1 MKALVF
7 RNRQA
12 LVEERDTPRIS
23 AENNV
28 LVKIKYSG
36 ICGTD
41 IGALFGKFY
50 CNEGVILGHEAVGVV
65 EKVHPNVT
73 AFSVGDPVAVGPIPY
88 CDKCRYCRRGRHTL
102 CVEKEKMEIGFR
114 LDGTH
119 AEYFLSNDTFL
130 YPLPSEMP
138 MIDGIFAEPLAC
150 LLNNLNYSFVEPGMS
165 AFVYGAGPIGLIYYQ
180 LFSNMGCR
188 TVIGE
193 IAPHRIE
200 LARALGQNVVDVKT
214 TEPEQIT
221 RNFNQGHRFDV
232 VADVTG
238 VALEDALRLV
248 DRGGEILL
256 FGLNM
261 NYNPVFNPAD
271 LTINAIR
278 ILTSIDCDKT
288 FLPAI
293 QMIADKKIGVSG
305 IVTDILPL
313 DEYQSALSKLGF
325 DPATGSKLPVTA
337 GKVVFAL

>member
-7 RNRQA
+7 RNKQA
-12 LVEERDTPRIS
+12 LVEERDVPQIN

-50 CNEGVILGHEAVGVV
+50 CSEGVILGHEAAGIVA
-65 EKVHPNVT
+65 ETHPDVT
-73 AFSVGDPVAVGPIPY
+73 SFKMGDPVVIGPIPY
-88 CDKCRYCRRGRHTL
+88 CDKCRYCRLGRHTL

-119 AEYFLSNDTFL
+119 SEYFLSNDTFL

-138 MIDGIFAEPLAC
+138 LIDGIFAEPLAC
-150 LLNNLNYSFVEPGMS
+150 LLNNLKYSFVEPGMS
-165 AFVYGAGPIGLIYYQ
+165 AFVFGAGPIGLIYYQ
-180 LFSNMGCR
+180 LFANMGCR
-188 TVIGE
+188 AVIGE
-193 IAPHRIE
+193 IAPARIE
-200 LARALGQNVVDVKT
+200 LARSLCQNVVDLNTMKPKDIMGQYN
-214 TEPEQIT
+214 E
-221 RNFNQGHRFDV
+221 GHRFDV

-238 VALEDALRLV
+238 VALEDALKIV

-271 LTINAIR
+271 LTINAVR
-278 ILTSIDCDKT
+278 IITSIDCDRT

-293 QMIADKKIGVSG
+293 QMIAGKKIDVSG
-305 IVTDILPL
+305 IVTDVLPL
-313 DEYQSALSKLGF
+313 EDYQSALTKLGV
-325 DPATGSKLPVTA
+325 DPVTGAKLPVSA
-337 GKVVFAL
+337 GKVAFAF

>member
-7 RNRQA
+7 RNRKTV
-12 LVEERDTPRIS
+12 VEERQTPQIS
-23 AENNV
+23 AENNI
-28 LVKIKYSG
+28 LVKIAYSG

-50 CNEGVILGHEAVGVV
+50 CDEGVILGHEAVGVV
-65 EKVHPNVT
+65 AETHPNVT
-73 AFSVGDPVAVGPIPY
+73 TFKVGDPVVIGPIPY

-102 CVEKEKMEIGFR
+102 CVEKGKMEIGFR

-130 YPLPSEMP
+130 YPLPPQTP

-150 LLNNLNYSFVEPGMS
+150 LLNNLKYSFVQPGMS
-165 AFVYGAGPIGLIYYQ
+165 AFVYGAGPIGLIYAQ
-180 LFSNMGCR
+180 LFSNLGCR
-188 TVIGE
+188 TVVGE
-193 IAPHRIE
+193 IAPQRIE
-200 LARALGQNVVDVKT
+200 LARGVCQYVVDINT
-214 TEPEQIT
+214 ASPEQIM
-221 RNFNQGHRFDV
+221 RDFNNGERFDI

-238 VALEDALRLV
+238 VAFESALELV

-261 NYNPVFNPAD
+261 KYKPVFSPAD
-271 LTINAIR
+271 LTINAVR
-278 ILTSIDCDKT
+278 VLTSIDCDKT

-293 QMIADKKIGVSG
+293 QMIADKKIDLSG

-313 DEYQSALSKLGF
+313 DDWQSALTKLGI
-325 DPATGSKLPVTA
+325 DPSTGAKLPVSA
-337 GKVVFAL
+337 GKVAFKF

>member
-12 LVEERDTPRIS
+12 LVEEREKPRIS

-65 EKVHPNVT
+65 AEVHPNVT
-73 AFSVGDPVAVGPIPY
+73 AFRVGDPVVVGPIPY

-119 AEYFLSNDTFL
+119 AEYFVSNDTFL
-130 YPLPSEMP
+130 YSLPLEMP
-138 MIDGIFAEPLAC
+138 LIDGIFAEPLAC
-150 LLNNLNYSFVEPGMS
+150 LLNNLKYSFVEPGMS

-180 LFSNMGCR
+180 LFANMGCR
-188 TVIGE
+188 AVIGE
-193 IAPHRIE
+193 IAQHRIE
-200 LARALGQNVVDVKT
+200 LARRLGLNIVNLKT
-214 TEPEQIT
+214 TKPEQIMKK
-221 RNFNQGHRFDV
+221 FNHGHRFDV

-238 VALEDALRLV
+238 VAFEDALKLI

-271 LTINAIR
+271 LTINALR

-293 QMIADKKIGVSG
+293 QMIADKKIDVSG
-305 IVTDILPL
+305 IVTDVLPL
-313 DEYQSALSKLGF
+313 SDYQSALRKLGF
-325 DPATGSKLPVTA
+325 DPTTGAKVPVTA
-337 GKVVFAL
+337 GKVAFAF

>member
-7 RNRQA
+7 RNKQA
-12 LVEERDTPRIS
+12 LVEERDVPRIND
-23 AENNV
+23 ENNV
-28 LVKIKYSG
+28 LVQIKYSG

-50 CNEGVILGHEAVGVV
+50 CNEGVILGHEAAGIVA
-65 EKVHPNVT
+65 EVHPNVT
-73 AFSVGDPVAVGPIPY
+73 SFKIGEPVVVGPIPY
-88 CDKCRYCRRGRHTL
+88 CDKCRYCRRGRQTL

-119 AEYFLSNDTFL
+119 TEYFLSNDTFL
-130 YPLPSEMP
+130 YALPSQMP
-138 MIDGIFAEPLAC
+138 IIEGIFAEPLSC
-150 LLNNLNYSFVEPGMS
+150 LLNNLKYSFVEPGMS
-165 AFVYGAGPIGLIYYQ
+165 VFVFGAGPIGLIYYQ

-193 IAPHRIE
+193 VAPARIE
-200 LARALGQNVVDVKT
+200 LAKNLNQNIVDLNT
-214 TEPEQIT
+214 TKPEQIMGEY
-221 RNFNQGHRFDV
+221 NNGHRFDV

-238 VALEDALRLV
+238 VALEAALKLV

-261 NYNPVFNPAD
+261 NYNPIFNPAD
-271 LTINAIR
+271 LTINAVR

-293 QMIADKKIGVSG
+293 QMIADKKIDVSG
-305 IVTDILPL
+305 IVTDVMPL
-313 DEYQSALSKLGF
+313 EDYQSALTKLGF
-325 DPATGSKLPVTA
+325 DPATGNKLPVSA
-337 GKVVFAL
+337 GKVAFAF

>member
-7 RNRQA
+7 RNKRA
-12 LVEERDTPRIS
+12 LVEERDTPQIS
-23 AENNV
+23 AESNV

-50 CNEGVILGHEAVGVV
+50 CNEGVILGHEAAGVV
-65 EKVHPNVT
+65 AKVHPNVT
-73 AFSVGDPVAVGPIPY
+73 AFNVGDPVVIGPIPY

-130 YPLPSEMP
+130 YPLPPEMP
-138 MIDGIFAEPLAC
+138 LIDGIFAEPLAC
-150 LLNNLNYSFVEPGMS
+150 LLNNLKYSFVEPGMS

-180 LFSNMGCR
+180 LFSNIGCR

-193 IAPHRIE
+193 IASHRIE
-200 LARALGQNVVDVKT
+200 LASRLGQNVVNLKKKK
-214 TEPEQIT
+214 PEQII
-221 RNFNQGHRFDV
+221 REFNQGHRFDV

-238 VALEDALRLV
+238 VALEDALKLV

-271 LTINAIR
+271 LTINAVR

-293 QMIADKKIGVSG
+293 QMIADKKIDFSG
-305 IVTDILPL
+305 IVTDKLPL
-313 DEYQSALSKLGF
+313 DDYQSALTKLGF
-325 DPATGSKLPVTA
+325 DPVTGSKLPVTA
-337 GKVVFAL
+337 GKVAFAL